1 MHDQL
6 KCCKTCLIAK
16 LGKAIDYHYFQTDS
30 QMVFAEK
37 SLIKQGFEVTH
48 GKA

>member
-1 MHDQL
+1 MPDQL
-6 KCCKTCLIAK
+6 KCCKACLIAK

-37 SLIKQGFEVTH
+37 SLTKQGFEVT
-48 GKA
+48 KE

>member
-37 SLIKQGFEVTH
+37 SLIKQGFAVEKSH
-48 GKA
+48 